1 MKIDFKKRKIQAVTV
16 VMVVFLGYI
25 GWEAYRRTKAAAG
38 DQPQSQ
44 RAVTV
49 AVEIGPVVTG
59 SITDVGQ
66 FSGTLIPKSSFTVV
80 PKISGRLKRL
90 LIDIGDTVT
99 RGQLVA
105 VLEDEEYQQDV
116 LQAEADLRVARANL
130 EEAASTLEMA
140 RKDLERARALQ
151 EKGIQSQSELDAIAS
166 RFDAQRARHK
176 VSTALIANRES
187 ALASAR
193 VRLSYTRIKASW
205 EMGSEVRFVGER
217 FVSEGAMLS
226 PNTQILS
233 IIELR
238 PITAVVFV
246 TDRDYFRLGVDQP
259 ATVTSSAFGGE
270 SFAGRVAR
278 IAPLLQ
284 ESSREARVEIEIQN
298 EKELLKPGMFIN
310 TRIEFSR
317 RESAVIVPVR
327 SLVNRTGQQGIFQ
340 VDLENKKAVFL
351 PVKVGIIEGERAEIL
366 EPVSLSGYVVT
377 LGHHL
382 LEDGT
387 ALILPQGAPRSA
399 GTVPAAAA
407 STPAK
412 TVSTK

>member
-1 MKIDFKKRKIQAVTV
+1 MKIDFKKRRTQVVAV
-16 VMVVFLGYI
+16 VMAVFLGYV
-25 GWEAYRRTKAAAG
+25 GWEAYRRAKAAAS
-38 DQPQSQ
+38 DQPQTQ
-44 RAVTV
+44 RAVSV

-90 LIDIGDTVT
+90 LIDIGDTVS

-105 VLEDEEYQQDV
+105 VLEDEEYQQEV

-140 RKDLERARALQ
+140 RKDLERAKALQ
-151 EKGIQSQSELDAIAS
+151 EKGIQSQSELDAVAS
-166 RFDAQRARHK
+166 RYDSQRARHK
-176 VSTALIANRES
+176 VSTALISNRES

-205 EMGSEVRFVGER
+205 EMGSDVRFVGER
-217 FVSEGAMLS
+217 FVHEGAMLS
-226 PNTQILS
+226 PNTQIVS
-233 IIELR
+233 IIELQ
-238 PITAVVFV
+238 PITAVIFV
-246 TDRDYFRLGVDQP
+246 TDRDYFRLGVDQQ
-259 ATVTSSAFGGE
+259 ATVTSSAFSGD

-284 ESSREARVEIEIQN
+284 EASREARVEIEILN
-298 EKELLKPGMFIN
+298 EKALLKPGMFIN
-310 TRIEFSR
+310 TRIEFAR
-317 RESAVIVPVR
+317 RESATIVPVR
-327 SLVNRTGQQGIFQ
+327 SLVNRAGQQGVFQ
-340 VDLENKKAVFL
+340 VDLENKQAVFL
-351 PVKVGIIEGERAEIL
+351 PVKAGIIEGERAEIL

-387 ALILPQGAPRSA
+387 ALILPLGAPQAS
-399 GTVPAAAA
+399 GTAPAATA

-412 TVSTK
+412 TDSAN

>member
-1 MKIDFKKRKIQAVTV
+1 MKIDFRKRKVQVFTV
-16 VMVVFLGYI
+16 VMTVFLGYV
-25 GWEAYRRTKAAAG
+25 GWEAYRRAKAAAG
-38 DQPQSQ
+38 DQPQGQ
-44 RAVTV
+44 RAVSV

-90 LIDIGDTVT
+90 LIDIGDTVS

-105 VLEDEEYQQDV
+105 VLEDEEYQQEV

-140 RKDLERARALQ
+140 RKDLERAKALQ
-151 EKGIQSQSELDAIAS
+151 EKGIQSQSELDAVAS
-166 RFDAQRARHK
+166 RYDSQRARHK
-176 VSTALIANRES
+176 VSTALISNRES

-205 EMGSEVRFVGER
+205 EMGSDVRFVGER
-217 FVSEGAMLS
+217 FVHEGAMLS

-233 IIELR
+233 IIELQ
-238 PITAVVFV
+238 PITAVIFV
-246 TDRDYFRLGVDQP
+246 TDRDYFRLGVDQQ
-259 ATVTSSAFGGE
+259 ATVTSSAFSGDA
-270 SFAGRVAR
+270 FAGRVAR
-278 IAPLLQ
+278 IAPILQ
-284 ESSREARVEIEIQN
+284 EASREARVEIEILN
-298 EKELLKPGMFIN
+298 EKALLKPGMFIN
-310 TRIEFSR
+310 TRIEFAR
-317 RESAVIVPVR
+317 RESATIVPVR
-327 SLVNRTGQQGIFQ
+327 SLVNRAGQQGVFQ

-351 PVKVGIIEGERAEIL
+351 PVKAGIIEGERAEIL
-366 EPVSLSGYVVT
+366 EPASLSGYVVT

-387 ALILPQGAPRSA
+387 ALILPQGAPQAA
-399 GTVPAAAA
+399 GTAPAATA

-412 TVSTK
+412 TDSAK